1 MRDLLSQRAANLEG
15 SSTILM
21 NMKAEELKRKGVNVL
36 SLAVGEPDFPTPDHV
51 KLSAKKAIDANFTKY
66 TPSPGI
72 PELRDAIAEK
82 TKKENGIPCESGH
95 VLVTPTK
102 LALFNSVVTLI
113 NPGDEV
119 LMPDPCFVS
128 YAPQVKF
135 AGGVPV
141 YVPTDP
147 ENAYTIRADEV
158 QKKITKKTKLIML
171 CSPSNPTGGLDDPQE
186 IKGVV
191 DLANDHDFAVLSDEI
206 YEKVLYEGK
215 HVSPASLPGGW
226 ERTITINGLSKSF
239 SMTGWRAGW
248 LVAPP
253 AFYPS
258 LAKVQ
263 TQTITHITSF
273 VQKAMVDAIRG
284 PQDSVK
290 QMVTEFKARREL
302 VLKELSKIPGW
313 ETVKPKGAFYV
324 WPKFTQK
331 MSAEELCTYL
341 LEDAHVALVPGNGF
355 GPSGKD
361 HVRISYAASRE
372 ILKDAFTRI
381 RASLEKR
388 ERKTVTTKAK

>member
-1 MRDLLSQRAANLEG
+1 MRNLLSERAANLEG
-15 SSTILM
+15 STTILM
-21 NMKAEELKRKGVNVL
+21 NMKAEELKRKGINVL

-51 KLSAKKAIDANFTKY
+51 KLSAKKALDENFTKY

-82 TKKENGIPCESGH
+82 TKKENGIPCEPGH
-95 VLVTPTK
+95 VVVTPTK
-102 LALFNSVVTLI
+102 LALFNSVVSLV

-141 YVPTDP
+141 YVPTRAADD
-147 ENAYTIRADEV
+147 YSIRADEV
-158 QKKITKKTKLIML
+158 QKRITKKTKLIML
-171 CSPSNPTGGLDDPQE
+171 CSPSNPTGGLDDPTE
-186 IKGVV
+186 LKGVV
-191 DLANDHDFAVLSDEI
+191 DLANDHDFAILSDEI

-253 AFYPS
+253 AFYPA

-290 QMVTEFKARREL
+290 RMVSEFKVRREL
-302 VLKELSKIPGW
+302 VLKELAKVPGW
-313 ETVKPKGAFYV
+313 ETSKPKGAFYV
-324 WPKFTQK
+324 WPRFSQK
-331 MSAEELCTYL
+331 MSAEDLCSYL
-341 LEDAHVALVPGNGF
+341 LEDAHVALVPGTGF

-372 ILKDAFTRI
+372 ILKEALGRV
-381 RASLEKR
+381 RASIEKK
-388 ERKTVTTKAK
+388 EHKPVTARTK

>member
-21 NMKAEELKRKGVNVL
+21 SMKAEELKRKGINVL

-51 KLSAKKAIDANFTKY
+51 KLSAKKALDENFTKY

-72 PELRDAIAEK
+72 PELREAIAERSK
-82 TKKENGIPCESGH
+82 RDNGIPCEAGN
-95 VLVTPTK
+95 VLAVPTK
-102 LALFNSVVTLI
+102 LALFNSVMTTI

-147 ENAYTIRADEV
+147 DDAYTIRADEV
-158 QKKITKKTKLIML
+158 QKRITKKTKLIML
-171 CSPSNPTGGLDDPQE
+171 CSPSNPTGGLDDPSE

-191 DLANDHDFAVLSDEI
+191 DLANDHDFAILSDEI

-253 AFYPS
+253 AFYPA

-290 QMVTEFKARREL
+290 KMVTEFKARRDL
-302 VLKELSKIPGW
+302 VLKELGKVPGW

-324 WPKFTQK
+324 WPKFSETIG
-331 MSAEELCTYL
+331 AEELCTYL
-341 LEDAHVALVPGNGF
+341 LEDAHVALVPGSGF
-355 GPSGKD
+355 GPSGND
-361 HVRISYAASRE
+361 HVRLSYAASRDV
-372 ILKDAFTRI
+372 LKEAITRV
-381 RASLEKR
+381 RASLEKK
-388 ERKTVTTKAK
+388 ERKTVSAKSK